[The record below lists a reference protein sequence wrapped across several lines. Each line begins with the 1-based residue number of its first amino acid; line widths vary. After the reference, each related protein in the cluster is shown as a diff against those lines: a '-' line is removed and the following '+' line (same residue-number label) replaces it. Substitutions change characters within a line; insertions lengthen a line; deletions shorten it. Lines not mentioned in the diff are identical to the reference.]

1 MLWYQIFNDGVE
13 YEAKVGK
20 PFVPPDITIKQVWEV
35 VPKHLFKKST
45 AKSLYYTTR
54 HLLVTY
60 LLYVFAQNI
69 DLVVSTLGG
78 TPLAKQVLKV
88 ICWTGYWSFQG
99 FAFSGLWCIGK
110 FGLSKILIQV
120 QAGHGALSDYGI
132 VNDVLGLVLH
142 SVVLTPYHAWRFTHR
157 AHHKATQSFERDET
171 FMPFL
176 RSDFKLPDGKV
187 AVRMDYAEILEE
199 TPAFTLF
206 RLFVRQFFGFQ
217 LYLLHNRK
225 GNRRYPAFTSHYRP
239 TSQLFKPGERSA
251 IVLSNV
257 ALLVAFTGLG
267 IYIHNNGWNTAMK
280 YYFMPWLF
288 QHNWMVMFT
297 YLQHSDPTI
306 PYYRKDEWTF
316 VRGALATVDRPLFG
330 WVGRF
335 FLYNIASD
343 HVAHH
348 FFSTVPFYN
357 LPEVTK
363 AIKPVLGEYYAYDST
378 GVLAALWR
386 SFTQCVFI
394 EDEGDIVFYRNRYG
408 ESVVDLDEKA
418 KNKGHT
424 KPVNSA
430 EQAEIIVD

>member
-1 MLWYQIFNDGVE
+1 MLWYQIFEDGVE
-13 YEAKVGK
+13 YEQRVGK
-20 PFVPPDITIKQVWEV
+20 PFVPPEITIKQVWEV
-35 VPKHLFKKST
+35 VPKHLFKRST
-45 AKSLYYTTR
+45 AKSLYYISR
-54 HLLVTY
+54 HMLVTY

-69 DLVVSTLGG
+69 DQVVSTLGG
-78 TPLAKQVLKV
+78 TPLAQQVLRV
-88 ICWTGYWSFQG
+88 ICWAGYWSFQG
-99 FAFSGLWCIGK
+99 FAFAGIWCIGHD
-110 FGLSKILIQV
+110 
-120 QAGHGALSDYGI
+120 AGHGALSDLGI
-132 VNDVLGLVLH
+132 VNDVLGLFLH
-142 SVVLTPYHAWRFTHR
+142 SIVLTPYHAWRFTHR
-157 AHHKATQSFERDET
+157 AHHKATQSYERDET

-239 TSQLFKPGERSA
+239 SSQLFKSVERPA
-251 IVLSNV
+251 IILSNV
-257 ALLVAFTGLG
+257 SILVMFALIG
-267 IYIHNNGWNTAMK
+267 IYIQNKGWNSVMK

-330 WVGRF
+330 WIGRL
-335 FLYNIASD
+335 FLYNIATD

-363 AIKPVLGEYYAYDST
+363 AIKPVLGEYYSHDST

-394 EDEGDIVFYRNRYG
+394 EDEGDIVFYKNRFG
-408 ESVVDLDEKA
+408 ETVVPLDAKA
-418 KNKGHT
+418 KSKGSK

-430 EQAEIIVD
+430 EQAEMIIN